1 MSDLRPFV
9 HLHVHSYFSILDGQA
24 PVKKLVDMA
33 RADGQR
39 GIALTDHGAMFGIK
53 EFTNYIYGINAPIQ
67 KEIKTLRE
75 QLDEMPEG
83 EEKASLRTTLKEK
96 EDSIFKPIIGCECY
110 CARNGRLSK
119 TQPGDKS
126 GYHLVVLA
134 KNITGYHN
142 LIKMVS
148 DSYTDGFYYRPRIDK
163 ELLEKYH
170 EGLIISSACLGGE
183 IPRLIDS
190 GKIDQAKESVKWFK
204 SIFGD
209 DYYLELQRHKTNK
222 PRANQETYPKQQK
235 VNEVI
240 LQIAKELDVK
250 CIATNDVHFAAEEDG
265 EAHERLI
272 CLSLGRKFSDQDRL
286 RMAYTKQ
293 EWLKSTAQM
302 NEIFHDIPEVLSN
315 TQEILDK
322 VEIYSI
328 DQKPLMPDFPIP
340 SDFADADEYL
350 RHLSYEGAKVRY
362 GDSLSD
368 EVVERLDFELNTIK
382 SMGFP
387 GYFLIVQDFI
397 AAARKLG
404 VSVGPGRGS
413 AAGSLVAYSLKI
425 TDLDPLKYGLLFERF
440 LNPDRISLP
449 DIDVDFDDDGRQEIL
464 QWVTNNYGEDH
475 VAHIVTYGTMAS
487 KSAIKDLG
495 RVLELPIHET
505 NEIAK
510 LIPDR
515 IEGVKKINIKAS
527 IENVPDLKDIYYGQ
541 DRLKKEVLDY
551 AMQLEGTVRNTGVH
565 ACGIIIGK
573 VPIADVVPTWVTK
586 DNLSDENILVTQ
598 YEGSVIED
606 TGLIKMDFLG
616 LKTLSIIKEALRNIK
631 KRHGIDLD
639 IDHIPIDDKET
650 YELFSQG
657 NTGAIFQFESPGMQK
672 SLKQLQPTVF
682 EDLIAMVALY
692 RPGPMDNIP
701 SFIARKHGREEIE
714 YDLPEMKEYLE
725 ETYGIT
731 VYQEQVMLLSRKLA
745 NFTRGESDNLRKA
758 MGKKKIDQMM
768 KLKDKYL
775 KGGQTNGHPLETLER
790 IWVQWE
796 KFASY
801 AFNKSHAACYAW
813 LSYQTGYLK
822 AHYPSEYMAGVM
834 SRNVNNITDITKSI
848 EESHSLGIQVLC
860 PDINESDYAFSVNE
874 AGDIRFGLG
883 AIKGFSRAAANA
895 IVKEREDNG
904 LYTDIYDF
912 FRRSA
917 PTVTSRKVCENLVY
931 SGAFDA
937 VDTYTREDY
946 LTPYPGR
953 NDCFLDQLIRYAQ
966 SSQNEVITAQSSL
979 FGDSTF
985 MEMAKPS
992 LEQKAAPWSDI
1003 EKLKEE
1009 KDRLGLY
1016 LTATPL
1022 DKYSLILQYKCNL
1035 HCDELRDGLDKISG
1049 SDFVLAGLVTGYRQT
1064 YTKKGTPC
1072 SFIKVQDLNG
1082 EGEIALFGENHV
1094 KYSGYGKEGLFILVK
1109 GKIEPSRYDSSR
1121 HYMTI
1126 NSISLLDEVYESML
1140 SRLNLKLSMNNI
1152 DTLFVDQMVELFSQ
1166 VPDGPIEL
1174 TFTVHDPKN
1183 NLMLNMQLDKQCIA
1197 VSPELIQQIDEMNIV
1212 YDLN

>member
-1 MSDLRPFV
+1 MSELQPFV
-9 HLHVHSYFSILDGQA
+9 HLHVHSYFSVLDGQA
-24 PVKKLVDMA
+24 RVDKLVDMA

-39 GIALTDHGAMFGIK
+39 GLALTDHGAMFGIK
-53 EFTNYIYGINAPIQ
+53 EFTNYTNKINAPIN
-67 KEIKTLRE
+67 KEIK
-75 QLDEMPEG
+75 D
-83 EEKASLRTTLKEK
+83 LRTQMEQCTDDEERKALEESLLDKEK
-96 EDSIFKPIIGCECY
+96 QIFKPIIGCECY
-110 CARNGRLSK
+110 CARNGRHSK
-119 TQPGDKS
+119 DKPGDKS
-126 GYHLVVLA
+126 GYHLIVLA
-134 KNITGYHN
+134 KNLTGYHN

-148 DSYTDGFYYRPRIDK
+148 RSYTEGFYYRPRIDK
-163 ELLEKYH
+163 ELLEEYH
-170 EGLIISSACLGGE
+170 EGLIVSSACLGGE

-190 GKIDQAKESVKWFK
+190 GKVEEAKESVRWFK

-209 DYYLELQRHKTNK
+209 DYYLELQRHRTDK

-235 VNEVI
+235 VNKVLLEI
-240 LQIAKELDVK
+240 GQELGVK

-272 CLSLGRKFSDQDRL
+272 CLSLGRKFSDPDRL

-293 EWLKSTAQM
+293 EWLKSTAEM
-302 NEIFHDIPEVLSN
+302 NEIFGDIPEVLAN

-340 SDFADADEYL
+340 EGFADADDYL
-350 RHLSYEGAKVRY
+350 RHLSYEGAKRRY
-362 GDSLSD
+362 GEELT
-368 EVVERLDFELNTIK
+368 EEITERLDFELGTIK
-382 SMGFP
+382 NMGFP

-397 AAARKLG
+397 AAARGLG

-413 AAGSLVAYSLKI
+413 AAGSIVAYALKI
-425 TDLDPLKYGLLFERF
+425 TDLDPLRYGLLFERF

-464 QWVTNNYGEDH
+464 QWVTDHYGEDH

-495 RVLELPIHET
+495 RVLELSIPET

-510 LIPDR
+510 MIPDR
-515 IEGVKKINIKAS
+515 IEGVKKITIKACL
-527 IENVPDLKDIYYGQ
+527 ENVPDLRDVYYGQ
-541 DRLKKEVLDY
+541 DKLKRDVLDY

-573 VPIADVVPTWVTK
+573 VPISDIVPTWVTK
-586 DNLSDENILVTQ
+586 DSITDESILVTQ

-616 LKTLSIIKEALRNIK
+616 LKTLSIIKEAVRNIK

-639 IDHIPIDDKET
+639 IDAIPIDDEKT
-650 YELFSQG
+650 YRLFSQG

-672 SLKQLQPTVF
+672 SLKQLRPTVF

-701 SFIARKHGREEIE
+701 SFIARKHGLEPIE

-731 VYQEQVMLLSRKLA
+731 VYQEQVMLLSRKLS

-775 KGGQTNGHPLETLER
+775 KGGQENGHPLDILER
-790 IWVQWE
+790 IWLQWE

-834 SRNVNNITDITKSI
+834 SRNVNNITEITKSI
-848 EESHSLGIQVLC
+848 EECHSLGLQVLC

-874 AGDIRFGLG
+874 RGDIRFGLG

-895 IVKEREDNG
+895 IVREREENG
-904 LYTDIYDF
+904 PYTDVYDF
-912 FRRSA
+912 FKRSA
-917 PTVTSRKVCENLVY
+917 PSVTTRKVCENLVY
-931 SGAFDA
+931 SGAFDSLG
-937 VDTYTREDY
+937 DFSREDY

-953 NDCFLDQLIRYAQ
+953 NDGFLDQLIRYAQ
-966 SSQNEVITAQSSL
+966 SSQNDLAGSRTSL
-979 FGDSTF
+979 FGDTTF
-985 MEMAKPS
+985 MDMAKPS
-992 LEQKAAPWSDI
+992 LDIRAPRWSDI
-1003 EKLKEE
+1003 ERLKEE
-1009 KDRLGLY
+1009 KERLGLY

-1035 HCDELRDGLDKISG
+1035 HCDELRDGLDRLSG
-1049 SDFVLAGLVTGYRQT
+1049 QDFTLAGLVTGYRQS
-1064 YTKKGTPC
+1064 YTKKGAPC
-1072 SFIKVQDLNG
+1072 SFIKIQDLNG

-1094 KYSGYGKEGLFILVK
+1094 KYSSYGKEGLFILLK
-1109 GKIEPSRYDSSR
+1109 GKIEPSRYDPQR
-1121 HYMTI
+1121 NFMTI
-1126 NSISLLDEVYESML
+1126 HSISLLDEVYENML
-1140 SRLNLKLSMNNI
+1140 SSLTLNLHMDHLDDNM
-1152 DTLFVDQMVELFSQ
+1152 VDQLIELFSQ
-1166 VPDGPIEL
+1166 SADGPIDL
-1174 TFTVHDPKN
+1174 TFKVYDPKH
-1183 NLMLNMQLDKQCIA
+1183 NLSLNLSLEQRHIA
-1197 VSPELIQQIDEMNIV
+1197 VSPSLIQQIDDMSINYE
-1212 YDLN
+1212 LN

>member
-1 MSDLRPFV
+1 
-9 HLHVHSYFSILDGQA
+9 
-24 PVKKLVDMA
+24 MA

-53 EFTNYIYGINAPIQ
+53 EFTNYVSGINAPIL
-67 KEIKTLRE
+67 KEIKALKNQMEACT
-75 QLDEMPEG
+75 DAN
-83 EEKASLRTTLKEK
+83 EKDILLSSLAEK
-96 EDSIFKPIIGCECY
+96 ERSIFKPIIGCECY

-119 TQPGDKS
+119 DQPSDKS
-126 GYHLVVLA
+126 GYHLIVLA
-134 KNITGYHN
+134 KNLTGYHN

-148 DSYTDGFYYRPRIDK
+148 RSYTEGFYYRPRIDK
-163 ELLEKYH
+163 ELLEQYH
-170 EGLIISSACLGGE
+170 EGLIVSSACLGGE

-190 GKIDQAKESVKWFK
+190 GKVEQAKESVRWFK
-204 SIFGD
+204 SIFGE

-222 PRANQETYPKQQK
+222 PRANQETYPKQEK
-235 VNEVI
+235 VNAVLLEI
-240 LQIAKELDVK
+240 GRELGVK
-250 CIATNDVHFAAEEDG
+250 CIATNDVHFASEEDG

-272 CLSLGRKFSDQDRL
+272 CLSLGRKFSDVERL

-302 NEIFHDIPEVLSN
+302 NDIFRDIPEVLSN

-328 DQKPLMPDFPIP
+328 DQKPLMPNFPLP
-340 SDFADADEYL
+340 EGFDNADDYL
-350 RHLSYEGAKVRY
+350 RHLSYEGAKKRY
-362 GDSLSD
+362 GEVLS
-368 EVVERLDFELNTIK
+368 EEIIERLDFELNTIK
-382 SMGFP
+382 NMGFP

-397 AAARKLG
+397 AAARGLG

-464 QWVTNNYGEDH
+464 QWVTDNYGSDH

-487 KSAIKDLG
+487 KSAIKDIG

-505 NEIAK
+505 NEIAR

-515 IEGVKKINIKAS
+515 IDGVKKINIKAS

-551 AMQLEGTVRNTGVH
+551 AMQLEGTVRNIGVH

-573 VPIADVVPTWVTK
+573 VPIADVVPTWVTR
-586 DNLSDENILVTQ
+586 DSLTDENILVTQ

-631 KRHGIDLD
+631 KRHGVDLD
-639 IDHIPIDDKET
+639 IDHISIDDQKT
-650 YELFSQG
+650 YELFSNG

-672 SLKQLQPTVF
+672 SLKQLKPSVF

-701 SFIARKHGREEIE
+701 SFIARKHGQEEII

-775 KGGQTNGHPLETLER
+775 KGGLENGHPLDTLEK
-790 IWVQWE
+790 IWLQWE

-822 AHYPSEYMAGVM
+822 AHYTSEYMAGVM
-834 SRNVNNITDITKSI
+834 SRNVNNITEITKCI
-848 EESHSLGIQVLC
+848 EECHSLGLQVLC

-874 AGDIRFGLG
+874 HGGIRFGLG

-895 IVKEREDNG
+895 IVEEREKNG
-904 LYTDIYDF
+904 IYTDVYDF
-912 FRRSA
+912 FKRSNGS
-917 PTVTSRKVCENLVY
+917 VTTRKVCENLVY
-931 SGAFDA
+931 SGAFDSL
-937 VDTYTREDY
+937 DNFTREDY

-953 NDCFLDQLIRYAQ
+953 SECFLDQLLRYAQ
-966 SSQNEVITAQSSL
+966 SNQNEIISSQSSL

-992 LEQKAAPWSDI
+992 LDQRATPWSDI
-1003 EKLKEE
+1003 ERLKEE
-1009 KDRLGLY
+1009 KERLGLY

-1022 DKYSLILQYKCNL
+1022 DKYALILQYKCNL
-1035 HCDELRDGLDKISG
+1035 HCDELRDGLDKLSG
-1049 SDFVLAGLVTGYRQT
+1049 HDFTLAGLVTGYRQA
-1064 YTKKGTPC
+1064 YTKKGVPC
-1072 SFIKVQDLNG
+1072 SFLKIQDLNG
-1082 EGEIALFGENHV
+1082 EGEIPLFGENHV
-1094 KYSGYGKEGLFILVK
+1094 KYSGYGKEGLFVLVK
-1109 GKIEPSRYDSSR
+1109 GKIEPSRYDPTR
-1121 HYMTI
+1121 NFMTI
-1126 NSISLLDEVYESML
+1126 NSITLLDEVYETML
-1140 SRLNLKLSMNNI
+1140 SKLTIKLSMSHI
-1152 DTLFVDQMVELFSQ
+1152 DTAFADQMVELFSQ
-1166 VPDGPIEL
+1166 VPEGPIEL
-1174 TFTVHDPKN
+1174 TFAIHDPRN
-1183 NLMLNMQLDKQCIA
+1183 NISLNMQLDRQRIA
-1197 VSPELIQQIDEMNIV
+1197 VTPTLIQQIDDMNIT
-1212 YDLN
+1212 YELN